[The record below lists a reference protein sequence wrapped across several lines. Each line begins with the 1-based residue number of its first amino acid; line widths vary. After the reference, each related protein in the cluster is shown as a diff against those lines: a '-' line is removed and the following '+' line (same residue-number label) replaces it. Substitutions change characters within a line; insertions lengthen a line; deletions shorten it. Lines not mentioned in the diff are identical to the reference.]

1 MTIVI
6 SFLIAGLML
15 SIFVPIIIC
24 ITALA
29 FDELTNKR
37 TAKLLLIPFG
47 FIVLLKEKY
56 DDLYEEDD

>member
-1 MTIVI
+1 MII
-6 SFLIAGLML
+6 LINFLIVVLIL

-29 FDELTNKR
+29 LDELTSKR

-47 FIVLLKEKY
+47 FVVLLKERY